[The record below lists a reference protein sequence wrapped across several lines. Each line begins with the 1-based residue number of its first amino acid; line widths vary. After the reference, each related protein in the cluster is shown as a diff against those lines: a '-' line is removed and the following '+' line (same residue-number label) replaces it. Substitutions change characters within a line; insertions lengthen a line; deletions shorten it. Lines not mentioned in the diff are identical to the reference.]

1 MHGSYSCSLLIWQ
14 IADCLVTEHN
24 VFHVAKK
31 CYLHHQGQHWKKKKH
46 NKKQHFIPQQ
56 GVHRSDWQ
64 NGVQMV
70 PKGWSLG
77 GERLCVRVC
86 VCETEK
92 HEPYMCMFSCMFN
105 HASVCT
111 FACVCVWVGVWED
124 MCASLHMCV
133 KQKSMY
139 VVYRVCVSAYFWVFL
154 CVFVCMDICC
164 TPLSHTFSSHTQVC
178 PSVYFTSDRR
188 EWQEVKQ
195 AMSTHV
201 CLCDM
206 MRCVLLISWEGVFC
220 VYVCVPLT
228 AHRPDGSCD
237 VQAFNCIS
245 KGLIGVCR
253 CLFPPVGFK
262 FK

>member
-1 MHGSYSCSLLIWQ
+1 MYFMLQ
-14 IADCLVTEHN
+14 
-24 VFHVAKK
+24 KK
-31 CYLHHQGQHWKKKKH
+31 CYLHHQGQHWKKKNTTKSNILSH
-46 NKKQHFIPQQ
+46 NKARI
-56 GVHRSDWQ
+56 VATDRTESRWS
-64 NGVQMV
+64 
-70 PKGWSLG
+70 PKGEAWG
-77 GERLCVRVC
+77 VRDSVWEC